1 MAVTGLRLFGVR
13 LLPRDSARPLMPGV
27 DTIIVR
33 DLAAIVRVAP
43 FAPVTPTP
51 ENVAEHQ
58 RVVDA
63 AFLHGAV
70 IPAPCGTVF
79 RSAELVREWL
89 DEHYIALSEGLHFII
104 GRCEARVHV
113 TRANGGTTTDKE
125 LATLAAE
132 CFRALRR
139 EAAAAVP
146 LPRGDDGEVL
156 GAGFLIPVHEWADFS
171 EHVRQQSE
179 RFTDVRFEQTGPWPP
194 YDFVRMD
201 FGV

>member
-1 MAVTGLRLFGVR
+1 MAVTGLRLFGVL
-13 LLPRDSARPLMPGV
+13 LLPRDGPRPLLPGV
-27 DTIIVR
+27 DMVDMR
-33 DLAAIVRVAP
+33 DLAAVVRAAP
-43 FAPVTPTP
+43 FAPVAATP
-51 ENVAEHQ
+51 ETVAEHQ

-79 RSAELVREWL
+79 RSAELVRDWL

-113 TRANGGTTTDKE
+113 MRADGGPTSEKE
-125 LATLAAE
+125 LATLAAD

-146 LPRGDDGEVL
+146 LPHGEDGEVL
-156 GAGFLIPVHEWADFS
+156 GAGFLIPVQEWADFS
-171 EHVRQQSE
+171 DRVREQSQ
-179 RFTDVRFEQTGPWPP
+179 RLTDVRFEQTGPWPP